1 MILMPGFDGTGELF
15 SPLITAL
22 SPHYRPTVI
31 RYRDERTFADYV
43 DTVSA
48 ALPDQGAIL
57 IAESFSGP
65 IALGVMARHPTK
77 IQCAVLCATFVE
89 SPFHTLTKLARFVPP
104 ALFGLRIG
112 QRSMLRQ
119 FCVDNRC
126 DPALMDQALSVI
138 RSVPATA
145 VGGRLNVLAD
155 LQVRKLC
162 RNIRTPILILRAMG
176 DRLVS
181 PSRYKQLMDE
191 LPGAIV
197 RDVEG
202 PHLLLQ
208 SRPQQCARL
217 IDDFVSAYARRDM
230 KQR

>member
-15 SPLITAL
+15 SPLLAAL
-22 SPHYRPTVI
+22 SPHHRPAIV
-31 RYRDERTFADYV
+31 RYRDERTFNDYV

-48 ALPDQGAIL
+48 ALPDQGAML

-65 IALGVMARHPTK
+65 IALGLMARHPGK

-104 ALFGLRIG
+104 ALFGLSLGHRA
-112 QRSMLRQ
+112 MLSQ
-119 FCVDNRC
+119 FCLDDRR
-126 DPALMDQALSVI
+126 DPALMNQALAAI
-138 RSVPATA
+138 RSMPVAA
-145 VGGRLNVLAD
+145 VAARLSVLAD
-155 LQVRKLC
+155 LQVRSLC
-162 RNIRTPILILRAMG
+162 RNVRTPILILRATN

-181 PSRYKQLMDE
+181 PSRYKQLIDE

-197 RDVEG
+197 KAVEG

-208 SRPQQCARL
+208 SRPRECARL
-217 IDDFVSAYARRDM
+217 IDEFVSVSIR
-230 KQR
+230 